1 MANADITNK
10 DITVPGVNSATNFI
24 KSTAFE
30 LDFAVVSDI
39 VAVGTHD
46 LIDIPAGETLVGLK
60 VIVVGAVTSGGAGT
74 VQFKVGG
81 NTINSTALALA
92 GLAKGFVHNLVVT
105 GVNAYSDGTV
115 PIQLTVGTAA
125 LTGGKLLCIA
135 ETIPGDMFITA
146 G

>member
-1 MANADITNK
+1 MADITNK
-10 DITVPGVNSATNFI
+10 DITVPGVNSNANFV
-24 KSTAFE
+24 KNQAFE
-30 LDFAVVSDI
+30 LDFDN
-39 VAVGTHD
+39 VAAITATGTHD
-46 LIDIPAGETLVGLK
+46 VIKVPAGETLVGLK

-81 NTINSTALALA
+81 NAINSTALALA
-92 GLAKGFVHNLVVT
+92 GLAKGFVHNFTVS
-105 GVNAYSDGTV
+105 GVNGYSNGSV